1 MSGHPPRFTFQGSQI
16 CDKYEVG
23 ASASPTEVQFPG
35 ITNMRLGQVQ
45 VQGEYDGIPVIA
57 TKLNKVLV
65 IIGSQLKD
73 IFAFR

>member
-1 MSGHPPRFTFQGSQI
+1 
-16 CDKYEVG
+16 
-23 ASASPTEVQFPG
+23 
-35 ITNMRLGQVQ
+35 MRLGQVQ

-65 IIGSQLKD
+65 IIGSQLKE